1 MEQKTKRRLYAILPW
16 LITLTVLGAFT
27 LYGTLYKAGYNP
39 FETQSIKSDLVS
51 KMRINLLE
59 ANAAE
64 KNAVLAITDEE
75 SEAFAAQAR
84 QAADS
89 VEKSRNEIESIIHQ
103 DEFQHEAE
111 LLNEFNICWSQYRKL
126 DETIL
131 NLAVQNTNLKA
142 QKISSTQCA
151 QEIALF
157 EGSLNRIIEPD
168 NKNNQCSEAVIPAYE
183 AVTAG
188 FKIFALHKPH
198 IEEADDKQ
206 MDNIEQSI
214 KSYDGSAKKALNR
227 LSGIAALRDNPD
239 LKNAQ
244 TAYDRFMNLT
254 NEVLR
259 LSRLN
264 TNIRSTE
271 LSLGKLRLISSQ
283 CQEILTTLQGTVQAQ
298 GNYSLPRLKRGE

>member
-1 MEQKTKRRLYAILPW
+1 MEPQTKRKLYAILPW

-59 ANAAE
+59 ANTAE
-64 KNAVLAITDEE
+64 KNAVLAMTDEE
-75 SEAFAAQAR
+75 SEAFAVEAR
-84 QAADS
+84 QATDS
-89 VEKSRNEIESIIHQ
+89 VEKNRKEFESIIQ
-103 DEFQHEAE
+103 QGKYSKEIE
-111 LLNEFNICWSQYRKL
+111 LVNEFNICWSQYRKL

-131 NLAVQNTNLKA
+131 GLAVQNTNLKA

-151 QEIALF
+151 QEIQNF
-157 EGSLNRIIEPD
+157 EESMNRIIQRD

-183 AVTAG
+183 ALTASL
-188 FKIFALHKPH
+188 KIFALHKPH

-214 KSYDGSAKKALNR
+214 NSYDKSAKKALDT

-244 TAYDRFMNLT
+244 TAYDQFMKLT
-254 NEVLR
+254 SEVLR